1 MSLTVVF
8 SSKKVDP
15 DFVEMIKSTS
25 GVHKIEVLP
34 YENPGKYSL
43 SEVYNM
49 ALEEATNDIIIFCHD
64 DIKFD
69 TRNWGRKVLNYHKK
83 NSDYGIMGVAGTR
96 FMPESGRWWEDFS
109 KMHGAVYHENEGKR
123 WLSTY
128 SKTTGNKLQDVVLVD
143 GVFFS
148 VNRKNLKHSFDESF
162 TNFHFYDVG
171 VCFPNYLDGVKIGVY
186 SDIRIT
192 HLSIGE
198 TNDEWEKARVLFV
211 EKYGSSLP
219 IKIKKKLLKNE
230 KLKILIAC
238 LNFND
243 YTGSELY
250 VYELARGL
258 AKAGHDVHICSNI
271 GGDIS
276 KRVKT
281 FGVTLWDL
289 KNPPGFMIGDGNQ
302 QYLNPD
308 GTTSIAE
315 KGKMYPVSD
324 PKFDIIH
331 LNHTPIT
338 NAFLNMY
345 GNTFNVKNII
355 CTIHSEVIEL
365 EHPVKDDRIK
375 KYICIRPEIKEF
387 IETDFDIDPNKT
399 TVIYNSF
406 DEGRFKNYPL
416 PKKNRVLFVG
426 TIDYLR
432 QLTIEDLIETTKKDG
447 KELWIVGKKRAEY
460 LDNLSE
466 PHVTYFEPTWNV
478 ENYIKECDETAGI
491 LLGRSTIE
499 GWLSNRPG
507 WIYDVDSSGNILG
520 KTYNEVP
527 KDVEKFHSKNA
538 INNIIKKYEEIL

>member
-8 SSKKVDP
+8 SSKKVNQ
-15 DFVEMIKSTS
+15 DFIELVKATS
-25 GVHKIEVLP
+25 GVHKIEILP

-49 ALEEATNDIIIFCHD
+49 ALKDATNDLIVFCHD

-69 TRNWGRKVLNYHKK
+69 TRNWGRKVLNHHKK
-83 NSDYGIMGVAGTR
+83 NPDYGIMGVAGTR
-96 FMPESGRWWEDFS
+96 FMPDSGRWWEDFS
-109 KMHGAVYHENEGKR
+109 KMHGAVYHEHEGKR

-128 SKTTGNKLQDVVLVD
+128 SKDSGNRLQDVILVD

-171 VCFPNYLDGVKIGVY
+171 LCFPNYLDGVKIGVH
-186 SDIRIT
+186 SNIRIT
-192 HLSIGE
+192 HLSIGA
-198 TNDEWEKARVLFV
+198 TNDEWEKARKLFV
-211 EKYGSSLP
+211 EKYGESLP
-219 IKIKKKLLKNE
+219 IKVKRTLFKNE

-258 AKAGHDVHICSNI
+258 SKAGHDVHICSNI
-271 GGDIS
+271 GGDIA

-289 KNPPGFMIGDGNQ
+289 NNPPGFLLGDGEKQ
-302 QYLNPD
+302 VQTPQ
-308 GTTSIAE
+308 GPIKTE
-315 KGKMYPVSD
+315 KGKLYPVSD
-324 PKFDIIH
+324 PKFDVIH
-331 LNHTPIT
+331 LNHTPVT
-338 NAFLNMY
+338 KALLNIY
-345 GNTFNVKNII
+345 GNMLNVKNII

-365 EHPVKDDRIK
+365 EHPVKDDKIK
-375 KYICIRPEIKEF
+375 KYICIRPEIKNF
-387 IETDFDIDPNKT
+387 IETSFDIDPTKT

-406 DEGRFKNYPL
+406 DETRFKHYPL
-416 PKKNRVLFVG
+416 PKKKRVLFVG

-432 QLTIEDLIETTKKDG
+432 KLTIEDLIKTTKEEN
-447 KELWIVGKKRAEY
+447 KELWIVGKKRADY
-460 LDNLSE
+460 LDNLLE
-466 PHVTYFEPTWNV
+466 PHVKYFEPTWNV
-478 ENYIKECDETAGI
+478 EKYIKECDETAGI
-491 LLGRSTIE
+491 LLGRTTIE

-507 WIYDVDSSGNILG
+507 WIYDVDETGNILG
-520 KTYNEVP
+520 KTFNKVP
-527 KDVEKFHSKNA
+527 DDVEKFHSKNA
-538 INNIIKKYEEIL
+538 INNILKSYEDIL

>member
-8 SSKKVDP
+8 SSKKVNQ
-15 DFVEMIKSTS
+15 DFVELVKATS

-49 ALEEATNDIIIFCHD
+49 ALRDANNDIIVFCHD

-69 TRNWGRKVLNYHKK
+69 TRNWGRKILNHHKR

-109 KMHGAVYHENEGKR
+109 KMHGAVYHENDGKR

-128 SKTTGNKLQDVVLVD
+128 SKSSGNRLQDVILVD

-171 VCFPNYLDGVKIGVY
+171 LCLPNYIDGVKIGVH

-192 HLSIGE
+192 HLSIGA

-211 EKYGSSLP
+211 EKYGESLP
-219 IKIKKKLLKNE
+219 INVKRKLLKNE

-276 KRVKT
+276 RRIQS

-289 KNPPGFMIGDGNQ
+289 QNPPGFMLGDGKK
-302 QYLNPD
+302 QYQTPN
-308 GTTSIAE
+308 GVVTTE
-315 KGKMYPVSD
+315 EGKMYPVSD

-345 GNTFNVKNII
+345 SNTFNVKNII

-387 IETDFDIDPNKT
+387 IETDFDINPEKT
-399 TVIYNSF
+399 TVVYNSF
-406 DEGRFKNYPL
+406 DEGRFKNCPL
-416 PKKNRVLFVG
+416 PKKNRILFVG

-432 QLTIEDLIETTKKDG
+432 QLTIEDLIRTTKEEG
-447 KELWIVGKKRAEY
+447 KELWVVGKKRADY
-460 LDNLSE
+460 LDDITE
-466 PHVTYFEPTWNV
+466 PHVKYFEPTWNV
-478 ENYIKECDETAGI
+478 EKYIRDCDETAGI
-491 LLGRSTIE
+491 LLGRTTIE

-527 KDVEKFHSKNA
+527 EDVDKFHSKNA
-538 INNIIKKYEEIL
+538 IDKIIKNYEEIL